1 MGKGRC
7 FTKQFSFVLKIN
19 INSDS
24 ESVKKSVQ
32 NYERCCSL
40 IAS

>member
-24 ESVKKSVQ
+24 ESVKKKCVK
-32 NYERCCSL
+32 L
-40 IAS
+40 